1 VNREG
6 RLRRELGTGHE
17 HLAVDLG
24 RLPVDQ
30 VKLIVTALRAA
41 RRAGREHDR
50 AVRRQRRADAKRWYD
65 EEQLADRNLRLLDAT
80 GKRAERSLDA
90 LEWLGQANSRTDE
103 LIALAVAGLRAQGVS
118 WELIGEALGIT
129 RQAAWQR
136 FGRQDAFTADRLA
149 GGG

>member
-1 VNREG
+1 M
-6 RLRRELGTGHE
+6 
-17 HLAVDLG
+17 
-24 RLPVDQ
+24 
-30 VKLIVTALRAA
+30 
-41 RRAGREHDR
+41 
-50 AVRRQRRADAKRWYD
+50 RRQRRADAKRWYD
-65 EEQLADRNLRLLDAT
+65 EEQLADRNLRLLDAA